1 MLDFVQN
8 CLDGLMIGSS
18 YSLLAIGFTL
28 IFGVMR
34 RLNLSYGP
42 SIMFGVFFG
51 TLIYLEFE
59 AGNFVV
65 AFATVIG
72 ALVAGIYV
80 ERVCFWAVR
89 QGAALASMVSTFA
102 VWMQL
107 EEVVTLVFPERTY
120 PFPALTEADPIE
132 FGPFFFK
139 VENLIM
145 LVCAV
150 AMMIALH
157 FLLYKT
163 RFGLALRAVS
173 ENPLAAR
180 FMGVN
185 IAAISFSAFLAAS
198 AFGGVSGYLIVA
210 ADAQITPMFGLWAT
224 FKGLIAMMLGGM
236 GSIPGAILGGLLLG
250 VIESNCLWYVGPE
263 FRDLAAFTI
272 LFAFLAFRPGGI
284 MGQVAVLR
292 EEAAARRV

>member
-1 MLDFVQN
+1 
-8 CLDGLMIGSS
+8 
-18 YSLLAIGFTL
+18 
-28 IFGVMR
+28 
-34 RLNLSYGP
+34 
-42 SIMFGVFFG
+42 MFGVFFG

-120 PFPALTEADPIE
+120 PFPALTVADPIE

-180 FMGVN
+180 FMG
-185 IAAISFSAFLAAS
+185 
-198 AFGGVSGYLIVA
+198 
-210 ADAQITPMFGLWAT
+210 
-224 FKGLIAMMLGGM
+224 
-236 GSIPGAILGGLLLG
+236 
-250 VIESNCLWYVGPE
+250 
-263 FRDLAAFTI
+263 
-272 LFAFLAFRPGGI
+272 
-284 MGQVAVLR
+284 
-292 EEAAARRV
+292 